1 MTPTPFR
8 ILDGPHGDLC
18 GDIYLPPEPRAVPV
32 IVACH
37 GFKGFKDWGFWP
49 EVGKRFAESK
59 LALVTFNFSGSG
71 IGEDFQNFTEPERF
85 EANTI
90 GKELDD
96 LGRVLEAVAH
106 REIPVGSVDVR
117 RLGLLGHSRGGGVAI
132 VRAGRD
138 PRVRSLATWA
148 GVATFQRFDDAARQ
162 LWHEQ
167 GYVEIE
173 NARTRQVFKLGVGFL
188 EDLDAHAEA
197 YDPVLAARR
206 LRIPYLIVHGTRDE
220 SVPVEEAARLAHASD
235 PGLTRQALIEGAN
248 HTFGATHPFS
258 GSPPALHRAIER
270 TISWFQSSLGAV

>member
-1 MTPTPFR
+1 MTPIPFR
-8 ILDGPHGDLC
+8 ILDGPHGAIS
-18 GDIYLPPEPRAVPV
+18 GDIYLPEEPRAVPV
-32 IVACH
+32 IVGCH

-49 EVGKRFAESK
+49 ELGRRFAGQK

-71 IGEDFQNFTEPERF
+71 IGEDFQNFTEIERF

-96 LGRVLEAVAH
+96 LGRVLEAVAR
-106 REIPVGSVDVR
+106 REIPVGGVDVR
-117 RLGLLGHSRGGGVAI
+117 RLGLLGHSRGGGVAV

-148 GVATFQRFDDAARQ
+148 GVATFQRFDDAARD
-162 LWHEQ
+162 LWRRQ
-167 GYVEIE
+167 GYVEVE
-173 NARTRQVFKLGVGFL
+173 NARTHQVFKLGVGFL
-188 EDLDAHAEA
+188 DDLDAHAEA

-206 LRIPYLIVHGTRDE
+206 LRIPYLILHGTRDE

-258 GSPPALHRAIER
+258 GSPPALLRAIDR
-270 TISWFQSSLGAV
+270 TIGWFHQSLGAA